1 MFGKP
6 QLRVQK
12 FTKLERTVD
21 VEEQYRTL
29 ELLDESAVLMGQAI
43 DFSIVNGTPYP
54 RWYQVVITN
63 LYPTEY
69 SLYSDSFGMV
79 DADTL
84 IMLNANDSCNLTLRL
99 ESDLERPRTA
109 PCAFE
114 VIVMEYLVPDTEVQ
128 GNIYFYK
135 EYQLLPPVNPQ
146 SIKVNAY
153 PKVVLV
159 RPWHRGVRLNVSIS
173 NRSYLSLSARL
184 RLNLLDSKGKL
195 VPMDDEEPL
204 LDLGRLEGL
213 QEQHVTCLLPL
224 DQKPQQP
231 LQLQPVVE
239 ATVLRTGERIQR
251 TTERSVQV
259 NFVPFLKI
267 WWPDWLIGGVILALL
282 IGILFGFPPLYRPE
296 ARIRLHFESLHEGQL
311 PAGLDPRDLKVTVEV
326 TDARGI
332 KFPYICLYR
341 PYTERG
347 VNGIEFYKR
356 WGWQKRGLR
365 FLWTPQ
371 PLSLKI
377 EPDPRRDRT
386 GQVSAKL
393 KSYNLQNIQVDPNWA
408 VDPAEPGVIP
418 PMVVV
423 SIPRK
428 ERLEVTVRLPSSWP
442 KTDAE
447 VAIEAR
453 INGVPSKGGPKRI
466 SLDAGRPTQS
476 ALSFDLTGQVEKG
489 SNALVEVV
497 GKSEPSNY
505 VSKGSVRVSPG
516 SPPTPVPMSPP
527 RPSRPGFTLSVISD
541 PPGARLYLDGQEVGI
556 TPFEENR
563 EMPAGKNLITILLKQ
578 ESYKDYLVQKPVQP
592 GGRVVVNAKLV
603 RLPHPSA
610 HPVHSASPVKPSVD
624 TKPLE
629 HWLALVGLSEA
640 TRRFRGGDLL
650 VDIDVTQQKEQEV
663 IIVVSANKPC
673 WVQVYQCDALNEKRE
688 PLWGWDSFRDRIM
701 LYPKRHDPPQNEV
714 FRQLVRKDSA
724 LKILLTLESKS
735 LEFVAVATTQP
746 PPGIEVSRGRIIQDS
761 LGWLASAPEGGHWA
775 IDGWPPP
782 ASQ

>member
-6 QLRVQK
+6 QLIVQK
-12 FTKLERTVD
+12 LTKIERTVD
-21 VEEQYRTL
+21 IEEQYRTL
-29 ELLDESAVLMGQAI
+29 ELLDEGAVLTGQAI

-69 SLYSDSFGMV
+69 SLYSDSYGMV

-84 IMLNANDSCNLTLRL
+84 IMLNANDSCSLTLCL
-99 ESDLERPRTA
+99 ESDLERPRTT
-109 PCAFE
+109 PCTFE
-114 VIVMEYLVPDTEVQ
+114 VIVMEYPVPDTEVQ
-128 GNIYFYK
+128 GSIYFYK

-159 RPWHRGVRLNVSIS
+159 RPWHRSVRLNVSIS

-184 RLNLLDSKGKL
+184 RLNLLDSKGKS
-195 VPMDDEEPL
+195 VPMNDEEPV

-213 QEQHVTCLLPL
+213 QEQRVTCLLPL

-251 TTERSVQV
+251 TTERPVQV

-267 WWPDWLIGGVILALL
+267 WWPDWLISGVMLALL

-296 ARIRLHFESLHEGQL
+296 ARIRLHFEGLHEGQL

-393 KSYNLQNIQVDPNWA
+393 KSYNLENMQVDPNWA

-418 PMVVV
+418 PIVVV

-428 ERLEVTVRLPSSWP
+428 ERLEVTVRLPSNWP
-442 KTDAE
+442 KTDTE

-453 INGVPSKGGPKRI
+453 INGVPSKGGPKRV
-466 SLDAGRPTQS
+466 SLDAGHPTQS

-516 SPPTPVPMSPP
+516 SVPTPVKMSPP

-563 EMPAGKNLITILLKQ
+563 EMPEGKSLITIVLKQ
-578 ESYKDYLVQKPVQP
+578 EGYEDYLVQKPVQP
-592 GGRVVVNAKLV
+592 GGRIVVNAKLV
-603 RLPHPSA
+603 RLPRPSA
-610 HPVHSASPVKPSVD
+610 HPVNSASPVKPSVN
-624 TKPLE
+624 TTHLE
-629 HWLALVGLSEA
+629 HWLALLGLSEA
-640 TRRFRGGDLL
+640 IRRFRGGDLL
-650 VDIDVTQQKEQEV
+650 VDIDVIQQKEQEV

-673 WVQVYQCDALNEKRE
+673 WVQVYQCDAFNEKRE

-714 FRQLVRKDSA
+714 LRRLVRKDSA

-735 LEFVAVATTQP
+735 LEFVVVATTQP
-746 PPGIEVSRGRIIQDS
+746 PPGIEVSKGRILRDS